1 MLREADPAYIVHGRQ
16 MQLMA
21 HIKHCICYVRA
32 MRQSLRWRKD
42 CLRVACLAAKAAF
55 KCVSCCKLQVAY
67 VDMDTL
73 WLDGAVNLWREIE
86 SMEAKGAYFGMADE
100 VTEANGNGSYY
111 KTGAA
116 SRFTF

>member
-1 MLREADPAYIVHGRQ
+1 
-16 MQLMA
+16 
-21 HIKHCICYVRA
+21 
-32 MRQSLRWRKD
+32 
-42 CLRVACLAAKAAF
+42 
-55 KCVSCCKLQVAY
+55 
-67 VDMDTL
+67 MDTL